1 MPISLDVVVKRESQ
15 CGEGPVWDHERGV
28 VHWVDI
34 TGKSILTTDLATL
47 VTTEIGYPDLVGAA
61 AYRRDG
67 GFVAAVATGFVAID
81 EVGQVSW
88 RADFLTPDVRMND
101 AKTDPNG
108 RYWAGSCAPGFTVG
122 KGALW
127 RLDGDGTVTQVLSG
141 LTQPNGMGW
150 SPDGTSF
157 YLVETQA
164 RFVMQ
169 FGFDAETGTLRGA
182 PVELIG
188 AEYFPAGFPDGLAVD
203 STGNLW
209 IAEYAG
215 GAVHEFTPSG
225 ERVQSITVPTSYPT
239 SCAFAGPN
247 GDELWV
253 TSAAAG
259 ADLEEEP
266 LSGSMFRITGLGASA
281 APGVAFA
288 GAL

>member
-1 MPISLDVVVKRESQ
+1 M
-15 CGEGPVWDHERGV
+15 CGRCNWRNRS
-28 VHWVDI
+28 
-34 TGKSILTTDLATL
+34 TTSSI
-47 VTTEIGYPDLVGAA
+47 
-61 AYRRDG
+61 G

-88 RADFLTPDVRMND
+88 RADCLTPDVRMND

-108 RYWAGSCAPGFTVG
+108 RYWAGSCAPDFTVG

-169 FGFDAETGTLRGA
+169 FGFDAETGTLTGA

-188 AEYFPAGFPDGLAVD
+188 PEYFPEGFPDGLAVD
-203 STGNLW
+203 STGTLW

-215 GAVHEFTPSG
+215 GAVHEFTPS
-225 ERVQSITVPTSYPT
+225 
-239 SCAFAGPN
+239 AFAGPN